1 MGLYVHPSPYS
12 GTYMEPDN
20 TLPGSRGWIRKQQ
33 LGFTSWQMPHN
44 QLIGQWESEIRNWT
58 HWPLEAC
65 DLSTIHL
72 CPHVVPL
79 NVWRSDLPLKSPP
92 LTKQADAAIGLSIQ
106 IGLLGHNTTPTSFSL
121 PLQTADPGLQFGDP
135 GPSQKTQKT
144 LCQVYG
150 PFQMTESQTK
160 LFQRWVMGSTGPYW
174 KCLKDNSGLF
184 ETYTMAN
191 FIVRSNSR
199 LYWIPHFLSAW
210 WISFIF

>member
-1 MGLYVHPSPYS
+1 MGLYVHPFPYS

-20 TLPGSRGWIRKQQ
+20 TLPGSQGWIRKQQ

-44 QLIGQWESEIRNWT
+44 QLIGQWGSEIRNWT
-58 HWPLEAC
+58 HWPPEAC

-121 PLQTADPGLQFGDP
+121 PLCAVWRPRSIAKDTEDIM
-135 GPSQKTQKT
+135 PS
-144 LCQVYG
+144 LW
-150 PFQMTESQTK
+150 S
-160 LFQRWVMGSTGPYW
+160 L
-174 KCLKDNSGLF
+174 
-184 ETYTMAN
+184 
-191 FIVRSNSR
+191 SNDR
-199 LYWIPHFLSAW
+199 IPN
-210 WISFIF
+210 